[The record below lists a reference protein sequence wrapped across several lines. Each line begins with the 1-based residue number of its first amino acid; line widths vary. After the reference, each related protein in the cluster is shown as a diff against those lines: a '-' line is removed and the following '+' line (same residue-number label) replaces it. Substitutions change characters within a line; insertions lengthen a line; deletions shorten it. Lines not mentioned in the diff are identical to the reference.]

1 MQAAYLTLVQKS
13 SEHHHKSTLELLH
26 LNAMNTLPLFLTMS
40 LLLGEPASVSASL
53 LTEDLSFYVV
63 FVILI
68 RKFKKK
74 SWNVRFIKN
83 LILELVLYEN
93 AFFFESLLQFTCYRV
108 INLSLALKF

>member
-68 RKFKKK
+68 RKFKMK
-74 SWNVRFIKN
+74 SWVTY
-83 LILELVLYEN
+83 LGYLVDDLHW
-93 AFFFESLLQFTCYRV
+93 SRWV
-108 INLSLALKF
+108 LSGDVVGQCCLRTYVASV

>member
-1 MQAAYLTLVQKS
+1 VQAAFIISAHVQAAYLTLVQKS

-26 LNAMNTLPLFLTMS
+26 LNAFNTLPLFLTMS

-68 RKFKKK
+68 CKFKKK
-74 SWNVRFIKN
+74 SWNVRFLKKN
-83 LILELVLYEN
+83 LIL
-93 AFFFESLLQFTCYRV
+93 F
-108 INLSLALKF
+108 